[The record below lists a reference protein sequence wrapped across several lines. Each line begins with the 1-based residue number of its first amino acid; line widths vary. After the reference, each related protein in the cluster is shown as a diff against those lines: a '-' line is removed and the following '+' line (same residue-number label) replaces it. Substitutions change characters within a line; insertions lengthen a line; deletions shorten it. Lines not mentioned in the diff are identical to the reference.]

1 MLLLRTQGWAMCCF
15 DHSTR
20 EQTWPVPRFLSPSDG
35 ICVLYACPPLL
46 RAVFTTPEHPPPSRF
61 VCRAFAALAYSL
73 SSEVA
78 RWRLRDVFSVT
89 YNGPYRPSTR
99 QQLLRDDNGAFVQL
113 KQCWAFFTPQE
124 LPRASENFILWPSSV
139 ELLKFYGQIGAW
151 WGSITVPGC
160 M

>member
-1 MLLLRTQGWAMCCF
+1 MAGSA
-15 DHSTR
+15 
-20 EQTWPVPRFLSPSDG
+20 VP
-35 ICVLYACPPLL
+35 
-46 RAVFTTPEHPPPSRF
+46 HPPRRDLRFVRVPAIVARRIHDPRAPPPIPSRS

-99 QQLLRDDNGAFVQL
+99 QQLLRDDNDAFVQL

>member
-1 MLLLRTQGWAMCCF
+1 MAGSAFPLPLRRDLRF
-15 DHSTR
+15 VR
-20 EQTWPVPRFLSPSDG
+20 VPAIVARRIHDP
-35 ICVLYACPPLL
+35 
-46 RAVFTTPEHPPPSRF
+46 RAPPPSRF

-99 QQLLRDDNGAFVQL
+99 QQLLRDDNDAFVQL

>member
-1 MLLLRTQGWAMCCF
+1 MIIQLESKLGRFRVSSPPPTGFAFCTRARHCCAPY
-15 DHSTR
+15 SR
-20 EQTWPVPRFLSPSDG
+20 PQSSP
-35 ICVLYACPPLL
+35 
-46 RAVFTTPEHPPPSRF
+46 PPPSRF
-61 VCRAFAALAYSL
+61 VCRAFAALAYIL

-99 QQLLRDDNGAFVQL
+99 QQLLRDDNDAFVQL

>member
-1 MLLLRTQGWAMCCF
+1 MLHWHINCYLLTCVDLVEGWWSDRGVAGSRPQVGSSRRRAIAARRI
-15 DHSTR
+15 HG
-20 EQTWPVPRFLSPSDG
+20 PR
-35 ICVLYACPPLL
+35 A
-46 RAVFTTPEHPPPSRF
+46 PPPSRV

-99 QQLLRDDNGAFVQL
+99 QQLLRDDNDAFVQL